1 MTFNSEPNIDNIYFC
16 SEIRDTFIK
25 YYELVIKVFEK
36 KAKFTIK
43 NEAINY
49 FERDEFAFILNQ
61 MIKEFILDKNLT
73 NIEKLAFITQ
83 YNPYY
88 YEEKYF
94 NTKVD
99 AEIFDIFDINS
110 VDEDFIID
118 FRGMD
123 FEKIFEKNLHEYV
136 NKIVSKIESIENF
149 DIVIKLFNIENISE
163 KDMFLEALNKKYD
176 TIIMPEIGL
185 LSDKKLNEDIYI
197 TAKIAIINFI
207 YEKNDEGEIDLKN
220 KKKFNFINIK
230 IKKLNKE
237 IIPLIFIE
245 IIKLCIE
252 KETKQKKKEKNEE
265 ENEDSENHDENVPD
279 NDDDF
284 TDFKDLK
291 DFIFDEFIYELKSDK
306 DIDNIIDLLNCL
318 EGKYQ
323 KYNEDKQNTI
333 KEEKE
338 KTTNENEKIIN
349 EFLRRL
355 LEINLFTKD
364 EYFKNEQ
371 NFKIKLLCKLKE
383 KGKIKKND
391 EDYYKNIVVLLEDIK
406 KDLIDEN
413 IQKRKL
419 DQFLSNDKK
428 VIEERLKLI
437 QIILDTF
444 KWEETYEHLTTLN
457 KNITEYID
465 KLKKLKII
473 L

>member
-163 KDMFLEALNKKYD
+163 KDIFLEALNKKYD

-252 KETKQKKKEKNEE
+252 KETKQKKKK
-265 ENEDSENHDENVPD
+265 
-279 NDDDF
+279 
-284 TDFKDLK
+284 KMKKKMKILK
-291 DFIFDEFIYELKSDK
+291 IMMKMY
-306 DIDNIIDLLNCL
+306 
-318 EGKYQ
+318 
-323 KYNEDKQNTI
+323 
-333 KEEKE
+333 
-338 KTTNENEKIIN
+338 
-349 EFLRRL
+349 
-355 LEINLFTKD
+355 
-364 EYFKNEQ
+364 
-371 NFKIKLLCKLKE
+371 
-383 KGKIKKND
+383 
-391 EDYYKNIVVLLEDIK
+391 
-406 KDLIDEN
+406 LIMM
-413 IQKRKL
+413 
-419 DQFLSNDKK
+419 
-428 VIEERLKLI
+428 
-437 QIILDTF
+437 IILQ
-444 KWEETYEHLTTLN
+444 
-457 KNITEYID
+457 I
-465 KLKKLKII
+465 LKI
-473 L
+473 